1 MICLSSAGYPSR
13 DKVDRNDDDDDDDD
27 DVVVVRQS
35 ETRLARSSITDWERR
50 ECYQASVFK
59 ATPRSKIERHDTAQY
74 CDKYKFTDSC
84 PGVPAPTELA
94 QCAFDKTT
102 LKPARLAV
110 YAVRCGLL
118 RPTSRV
124 IHYHESYNSLKKFV
138 KNFFLGYNDGTFRF
152 ELTLE
157 RNKGTISDT
166 TTALAALPPSVRTLG
181 RGLINLRRDR
191 TSR

>member
-1 MICLSSAGYPSR
+1 MMTTTTTTTTSSSSVNQ
-13 DKVDRNDDDDDDDD
+13 K
-27 DVVVVRQS
+27 
-35 ETRLARSSITDWERR
+35 LAWHVPPLRTGN
-50 ECYQASVFK
+50 AVSVFSASIFQ
-59 ATPRSKIERHDTAQY
+59 ATPRSKAARYSPILQHQQQNYRLLSGSACSKFYVRTA
-74 CDKYKFTDSC
+74 
-84 PGVPAPTELA
+84 ELA

-166 TTALAALPPSVRTLG
+166 TTALAALPPSVRTL
-181 RGLINLRRDR
+181 RRDLINLRRDR

>member
-102 LKPARLAV
+102 LKPARSAV
-110 YAVRCGLL
+110 YAVRCGLP

-124 IHYHESYNSLKKFV
+124 IHYHESYHIVDLYCQTRV
-138 KNFFLGYNDGTFRF
+138 KNSTKKKIKKR
-152 ELTLE
+152 
-157 RNKGTISDT
+157 
-166 TTALAALPPSVRTLG
+166 VQ
-181 RGLINLRRDR
+181 
-191 TSR
+191 